1 MGLGE
6 RFLLLHALGLSR
18 DVRGEGGYARD
29 ASDMALEGFTKLQGL
44 SLAGGQEQVLD
55 NRQT

>member
-6 RFLLLHALGLSR
+6 RFLQIRALGLSR
-18 DVRGEGGYARD
+18 DVRGEDGYARG
-29 ASDMALEGFTKLQGL
+29 ASDMALEGSTKLQGL

>member
-1 MGLGE
+1 MGMGE
-6 RFLLLHALGLSR
+6 IFLLLRALGLPR
-18 DVRGEGGYARD
+18 DVRGKGGYARG
-29 ASDMALEGFTKLQGL
+29 ASDMALEGSTKLQGL